1 MGALVSTLRGIA
13 QLCMAVVA
21 ANTAN
26 GAKILG
32 TLRPEKLGMPFA
44 KGTEHHWT
52 LEEDWWLCVPT

>member
-1 MGALVSTLRGIA
+1 
-13 QLCMAVVA
+13 MAVVA